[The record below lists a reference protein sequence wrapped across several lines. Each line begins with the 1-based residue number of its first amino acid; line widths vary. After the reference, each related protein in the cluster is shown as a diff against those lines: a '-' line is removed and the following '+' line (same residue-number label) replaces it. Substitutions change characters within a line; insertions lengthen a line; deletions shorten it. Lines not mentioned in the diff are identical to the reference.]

1 MVNKLL
7 SFQKFQI
14 FIFITGYIA
23 IILEHVLNIHKT
35 AISLI
40 IAGSCWAI
48 FFLGSGLPVD
58 DSLRLLNTHLSDTS
72 QIVLFLIG
80 AMTIVEVIDTHNG
93 FDIITNKIQS
103 CNPNKMLWFFG
114 ITSFIMS
121 GVLDNLTTTI
131 AMISVLRKVISKKE
145 DRWIVGSLV
154 IIAANAGGA
163 WTPIGDVTT
172 TMLWMN
178 GQITTLVVM
187 KSLFLPSLVALL
199 VAIFL
204 FNYFYS
210 DREQTIITKSSSK
223 TPSPYG
229 NFILILGVSMLIL
242 VPILKMVA
250 HIPPYLGMMISLGI
264 VWIFT
269 DILHLPH
276 RKREHMKI
284 TTVINK
290 IDLSSALFFVG
301 ILLSISSLE
310 ASGILDSL
318 THTMQNYITNEKV
331 IAGTIG
337 VTSAVIDNVP
347 LVAAS
352 MSMYKMSIYPVD
364 CSFWLMIAY
373 CSGVGGS
380 ILIIGSAA
388 GVAFMGMEKVDFIW
402 YFKKIS
408 LIAFTSYI
416 AGLATYI
423 ILFT

>member
-1 MVNKLL
+1 ML
-7 SFQKFQI
+7 SFQKLQI
-14 FIFITGYIA
+14 FVFITGYLA
-23 IILEHVLNIHKT
+23 IIFEHILNIHKT
-35 AISLI
+35 ATSLI

-48 FFLGSGLPVD
+48 FFLGSGLPAE

-80 AMTIVEVIDTHNG
+80 AMTIVEVIDTHHG
-93 FDIITNKIQS
+93 FDLITNKIQKCKPS
-103 CNPNKMLWFFG
+103 RMLWLFG
-114 ITSFIMS
+114 LTSFFMS
-121 GVLDNLTTTI
+121 AVLDNLTTTI
-131 AMISVLRKVISKKE
+131 AMISVLRKVITNKE

-178 GQITTLVVM
+178 GQITTLAVM
-187 KSLFLPSLVALL
+187 QSLFLPSLVALF

-210 DREQTIITKSSSK
+210 DREETLITSSTDK
-223 TPSPYG
+223 AANPYG
-229 NFILILGVSMLIL
+229 NYILMLGISMLVM
-242 VPILKMVA
+242 VPILKMIA

-276 RKREHMKI
+276 RQRDHMKI

-318 THTMQNYITNEKV
+318 THTMQNYITNEKL

-337 VTSAVIDNVP
+337 VTSSIIDNVP

-352 MSMYKMSIYPVD
+352 MSMYKMSVYPVD
-364 CSFWLMIAY
+364 CSFWQMIAY

-388 GVAFMGMEKVDFIW
+388 GVAFMGMEKVDFLW
-402 YFKKIS
+402 YLRKIS